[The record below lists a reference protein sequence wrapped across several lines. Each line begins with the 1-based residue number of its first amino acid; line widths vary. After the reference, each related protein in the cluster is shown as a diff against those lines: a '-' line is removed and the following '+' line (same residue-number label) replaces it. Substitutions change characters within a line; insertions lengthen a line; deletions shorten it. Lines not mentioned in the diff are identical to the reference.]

1 MTVRK
6 HNAARRYTRIALG
19 IGLVGILAAFLFAW
33 SGVFSVAASRG
44 HWAVVDWF
52 FQFGLRSSIR
62 THSAGVETPALD
74 QPAMVAA
81 GIGHYEIA
89 CAGCHGA
96 PGQTLNPITLRMLPY
111 PPHLPSRIAHW
122 EPAELFWITKHG
134 LKFTGMPGWAAQ
146 GRDDEVWSVV
156 AALVRLPGMS
166 AAAYADL
173 VGRDTPSGPEDQPES
188 MRRFVIN
195 GPSGG
200 SLVACARCHGVDG
213 AGGGAGAF
221 PRLAG
226 QSADY
231 MRTALA
237 DYANGTRPS
246 GIMGPV
252 AAALTREDQARL
264 ADYYAARPGVV
275 PEVKTDADV
284 REAGQRIAAAGVP
297 ARGIPACSA
306 CHATTAAAAAVI
318 SPLYP
323 RLAGQHDWYLRQQ
336 LKLWRDGGRSAT
348 PLAKLMATASR
359 TLSDA
364 DIDALAAYYASLAPE
379 TP

>member
-1 MTVRK
+1 ML
-6 HNAARRYTRIALG
+6 IALRLG
-19 IGLVGILAAFLFAW
+19 IAAFIAAFLFAW
-33 SGVFSVAASRG
+33 SGLYSVAASRG

-52 FQFGLRSSIR
+52 LHFGLRSSIR
-62 THSAGVETPALD
+62 THSAGIETPTLD
-74 QPAMVAA
+74 HPAMVAA

-96 PGQTLNPITLRMLPY
+96 PGQTLNPITLRMLPH
-111 PPHLPSRIAHW
+111 PPHLPARIDRW
-122 EPAELFWITKHG
+122 DPAELFWITKHG

-156 AALVRLPGMS
+156 AALMRLPGMS
-166 AAAYADL
+166 ASNYAEL

-237 DYANGTRPS
+237 DYASGARPS

-252 AAALTREDQARL
+252 AAALTREDQSRL
-264 ADYYAARPGVV
+264 ADYYAARPMTS
-275 PEVKTDADV
+275 PEAKGGADD
-284 REAGQRIAAAGVP
+284 REAGLRLAATGDP
-297 ARGIPACSA
+297 ARGIAACSA
-306 CHATTAAAAAVI
+306 CHSTVPAAAAVI

-323 RLAGQHDWYLRQQ
+323 RIAGQHEWYLRQQ
-336 LKLWRDGGRSAT
+336 LKLWRDGGRSTT
-348 PLAKLMATASR
+348 PLAKIMTAASR
-359 TLSDA
+359 ALTEA
-364 DIDALAAYYASLAPE
+364 DIAALAAYYGSLPPE